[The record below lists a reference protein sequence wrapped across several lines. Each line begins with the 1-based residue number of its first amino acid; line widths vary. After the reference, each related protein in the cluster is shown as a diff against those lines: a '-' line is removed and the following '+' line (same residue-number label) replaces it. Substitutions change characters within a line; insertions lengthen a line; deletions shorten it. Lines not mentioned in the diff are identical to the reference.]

1 MSLLCAITPNSITK
15 EKHCKTQ
22 DACMLQS
29 NWDATH
35 TYIFSLSLSLSHTHR
50 HIPLAVGGDLVHNS
64 QPGTFHL
71 VPAPTRHSWSK
82 LKPLQG
88 FSGYKVEEIQVGPAW
103 RKAAEVS
110 METVTASGGGQ
121 ELFIDFSIFR
131 AVVSQFS
138 FISLRFWLSD

>member
-1 MSLLCAITPNSITK
+1 MLLLQILLQKKNIVRLRMPVCSSPTETPHTLTYSL
-15 EKHCKTQ
+15 
-22 DACMLQS
+22 
-29 NWDATH
+29 
-35 TYIFSLSLSLSHTHR
+35 SLSLSLSHTHR
-50 HIPLAVGGDLVHNS
+50 HIPLAVGGDLLHNS

-71 VPAPTRHSWSK
+71 VPAPTPHSWSR

-88 FSGYKVEEIQVGPAW
+88 FSGYKLEETQVGPAW

-131 AVVSQFS
+131 AVVSQLS